1 MPGIRLLTAK
11 VINPIEKR
19 VTRTSRRVLKLI
31 GRDDY
36 FVNFQKQDK
45 KAESGFFEFSFGKYS
60 YTIIKRMADKY
71 KWIEDLHIKKFI
83 NKKINDDGIL
93 SPYQQHHNEDLMDA
107 YNVLQGHYSILG
119 NVDRYYKQYK
129 ATFDEK
135 CTGYMAKL
143 SMLDKKTLNDCI
155 EYYKQDKPSLVKGY
169 KTDINFIDDQ
179 QTEALK
185 KYVAMYYEE
194 EPEITNYMYTKYY
207 LPRLSKNV
215 RENCE
220 KISKE
225 FGTKVFV
232 YDEKE
237 QQNLD
242 FIYDELMD
250 WKQASKGKSK
260 FPSIIDLSKIKED
273 YISKIEEG
281 YIKTTKAF
289 ILNADK
295 SMHLDCLSSI
305 RHEMIHLNQEKVTRT
320 DLLIR
325 HIYVDDILS
334 ERPYQEELIKAGVD
348 PDTAYKNIYELQAH
362 SGSKDCTK
370 YSREFKSLL
379 IDLGL
384 PEWVFD
390 LKPLRQIV
398 EE

>member
-11 VINPIEKR
+11 VISPIERGVK
-19 VTRTSRRVLKLI
+19 RTSLQVSKLL

-36 FVNFQKQDK
+36 FVNFGKQDK
-45 KAESGFFEFSFGKYS
+45 KVEKGFFEFCFGKDN
-60 YTIIKRMADKY
+60 YTVIKRMANKY
-71 KWIEDLHIKKFI
+71 KWIKDSYIKKII

-119 NVDRYYKQYK
+119 DVDSYYKQYK
-129 ATFDEK
+129 KAFGEK
-135 CTGYMAKL
+135 SADYMAKL
-143 SMLDKKTLNDCI
+143 SKWNKEVLNMSLESSKK
-155 EYYKQDKPSLVKGY
+155 DKPSLVKSF
-169 KTDINFIDDQ
+169 KEDINFVNDQ

-185 KYVAMYYEE
+185 KYVAMYYKE
-194 EPEITNYMYTKYY
+194 EPEMTNYMYTKYY
-207 LPRLSKNV
+207 LSRLSKNV

-225 FGTKVFV
+225 FGTKIFV

-250 WKQASKGKSK
+250 WKQASKGKAK
-260 FPSIIDLSKIKED
+260 FPSIIDLSKINED
-273 YISKIEEG
+273 YISKIEDG

-295 SMHLDCLSSI
+295 GMHLNFLSSI

-320 DLLIR
+320 DLLIK

-334 ERPYQEELIKAGVD
+334 ERPYQEELVKAGVD

-370 YSREFKSLL
+370 YSRELKSLL

-384 PEWVFD
+384 PKWVFD
-390 LKPLRQIV
+390 LKPLRQIA

>member
-11 VINPIEKR
+11 VINPIENR
-19 VTRTSRRVLKLI
+19 VTRASRRVLKLI

-36 FVNFQKQDK
+36 FVNFEKQDK
-45 KAESGFFEFSFGKYS
+45 KAESGFLEFCFGKYN
-60 YTIIKRMADKY
+60 YAVIKRIADKY
-71 KWIEDLHIKKFI
+71 KWIEDSYIKKFI

-93 SPYQQHHNEDLMDA
+93 NPYQQHHNEDLMDA

-119 NVDRYYKQYK
+119 DVDRYYKKYK
-129 ATFDEK
+129 ATFGEK
-135 CTGYMAKL
+135 STDYMAKL
-143 SMLDKKTLNDCI
+143 SKWNKEVLNMSLESSKK
-155 EYYKQDKPSLVKGY
+155 DKPSLVKSF
-169 KTDINFIDDQ
+169 KEDINFANDQ

-185 KYVAMYYEE
+185 KYVAMYYQE
-194 EPEITNYMYTKYY
+194 EPEMTNYMYTKYY

-225 FGTKVFV
+225 FGTKIFV

-250 WKQASKGKSK
+250 WKQASKGKAK
-260 FPSIIDLSKIKED
+260 FPSIIDLSKINED
-273 YISKIEEG
+273 YISKIEDG

-295 SMHLDCLSSI
+295 GMHLNFLSSI

-320 DLLIR
+320 DLLIK

-334 ERPYQEELIKAGVD
+334 ERPYQEELVKAGVD

-370 YSREFKSLL
+370 YSRELKSLL

-384 PEWVFD
+384 PKWVFD
-390 LKPLRQIV
+390 LKPLRQIA